1 MGLRPY
7 ENEDHMKHKRT
18 ILLCILGAGLAMTVN
33 AQSPAVINDSN
44 TPLHLMQPQYENP
57 YGIPQKSD
65 VEAVIG
71 RICNYLDAEMPHAID
86 SDGRAKKGSFRLTS
100 YEAGV
105 LYSAMLNARI
115 NGISSEHV
123 GAMTSFATE
132 RLDFLSEQSAKM
144 ASKFKKDP
152 DYDSQLRLMV
162 RPRVLDDGGAMCA
175 AFCKLSCLAGK
186 DTPQKQYAQ
195 TIERYMHMVLNDVY
209 RMKVGS
215 DSIFARN
222 RPHHNTVWLDD
233 MFMGVPALAWY
244 SAYLQKNGDSSLS
257 SHIMNLAISQ
267 VRLFK
272 ELMWVPEKKLF
283 RHGWVESM
291 SPHASYHW
299 GRANGWA
306 ILTLCEVIDAIN
318 AIDDNGKNGQQAS
331 SFASYKAELL
341 LLLREHIEGLCALQ
355 DKTGFWHQLLDRP
368 DTYFETSCTAIYTY
382 CISHAVCEGW
392 VNAETYGAQAFL
404 AWNALQT
411 KVNEQGQV
419 EGTCVGTGMGF
430 DPAFYAYR
438 PTHKMAMHGY
448 GPTIWAATEIL
459 RMLSL
464 THPKMNDSAV
474 HFYPTPQ
481 NTDKPIFE
489 ENAAEK
495 EILW

>member
-1 MGLRPY
+1 MVTL
-7 ENEDHMKHKRT
+7 
-18 ILLCILGAGLAMTVN
+18 LLCILGTLLAMSTY
-33 AQSPAVINDSN
+33 AQTPAAINDSN
-44 TPLHLMQPQYENP
+44 TPLHLMQPQYDVP
-57 YGIPQKSD
+57 YGIPQKTD
-65 VEAVIG
+65 IEAAIG
-71 RICNYLDAEMPHAID
+71 RICRYLDAEMPHAID
-86 SDGRAKKGSFRLTS
+86 SEGRAKKGSFRLTS

-105 LYSAMLNARI
+105 LYSAMLNAHI
-115 NGISSEHV
+115 NSISSENAD
-123 GAMTSFATE
+123 AMTAFATE
-132 RLDFLSEQSAKM
+132 RLNFLAEQAEKMSA
-144 ASKFKKDP
+144 KFKKDP
-152 DYDSQLRLMV
+152 DYDSQIRMMV

-175 AFCKLSCLAGK
+175 AFCKLSCLSGK
-186 DTPQKQYAQ
+186 DAPQKLYAQ
-195 TIERYMHMVLNDVY
+195 TIERYMNMVLGDVC
-209 RMKVGS
+209 RMKVGT

-244 SAYLQKNGDSSLS
+244 SAYLHKNGDSRRGSQ
-257 SHIMNLAISQ
+257 IMKLAVRQ

-272 ELMWVPEKKLF
+272 ELMWVPERKLF

-291 SPHASYHW
+291 QPHAAYHW

-306 ILTLCEVIDAIN
+306 ILTLCEVLDAIN
-318 AIDDNGKNGQQAS
+318 AIENMGMSGKQESAQNEKQTS
-331 SFASYKAELL
+331 SFGLYKAELL
-341 LLLREHIEGLCALQ
+341 SLLREHIEGLCALQ

-368 DTYFETSCTAIYTY
+368 DTYLETSCTAIYTY
-382 CISHAVCEGW
+382 CLAHAVNQGW
-392 VNAETYGAQAFL
+392 VSAETYGAQTL
-404 AWNALQT
+404 LGWNAIST
-411 KVNEQGQV
+411 KVNDLGQV

-448 GPTIWAATEIL
+448 GPTIWAATEVIRL
-459 RMLSL
+459 LSL

-481 NTDKPIFE
+481 VTDKPIFE